1 MEPVSFDFIS
11 FFHFVGLLSNLFL
24 KEQNS
29 WSQDVLIESLS
40 GCIDFFCS
48 YLFRM
53 SHTPRASSSVA
64 MGWRFVFVS

>member
-1 MEPVSFDFIS
+1 MIS
-11 FFHFVGLLSNLFL
+11 FLFFRFVGLLSNLFL

-40 GCIDFFCS
+40 GCIVFSALFFI